1 MAASLSVKLDLGA
14 LHGLTPEALPAT
26 PRSLWRYRALMPVT
40 AEPVSLGEGATP
52 LIHLDRLGRRLGFP
66 RLYAKD
72 ESQNPTW
79 SYKDRLCSVAV
90 THAVQTGA
98 KVVTISSTGNHGAST
113 AAYAA
118 RAGLPCVI
126 FTLASVPD
134 TMKTLMQAYGAA
146 VVACAT
152 SEARWALMRQ
162 GIERFG
168 WYPTSGFQAPPVG
181 SNPYGVDGYKTIA
194 YEIAEDLGWMAPDV
208 VVVPSAY
215 SDGLFGVWKGF
226 LGDAGARVRQDRAA
240 HDRGGAFR
248 SARAR
253 HRARLDAPGVVEG
266 GSSVA
271 FSIASRYG
279 TYQGLAA
286 SSSRVGWACAHR
298 RRRVRGAAR
307 ARAGGR
313 PLRRSRPRRRR
324 SPPSCSCARRKRIDP
339 EQTIVIVL
347 TSGGLKDPAREPHVD
362 AAVPTRPARLR
373 RPAARACVTPMDWRW
388 TASLGVALCA
398 TTPRPTRRSGRAR
411 RSARVSEACGS
422 SRTTFTPAPSRSRAA
437 GAVTERIT
445 IGLGVVNPYTRHPA
459 LLAMETAALAG
470 IAPGRVVLGLGSSN
484 RKWIEEQMAIPFKT
498 PLDACARHGIV
509 RRLLDGQRV
518 TFAGD
523 VFSIHGSPSRRCR
536 WPPCRSCSVS
546 KDRGPWRWRP
556 RSRMACT
563 ARSSPRRRTSVGCA
577 QHVERAWRLQGDL
590 VRPDGG
596 RTIATRRAPGRRP
609 MLARYLGVLHGQSI
623 LDDAGLGPRARSH
636 FGTRSAGRARRARD
650 R

>member
-1 MAASLSVKLDLGA
+1 MSAARVVGLECLRCSALFEGAAIFTGCPRCRERGVAASLSVKLDLSA
-14 LHGLTPEALPAT
+14 LHGLTREALPAT

-98 KVVTISSTGNHGAST
+98 RVITISSTGNHGAST

-194 YEIAEDLGWMAPDV
+194 YEIAEDLGWVAPDV
-208 VVVPSAY
+208 VIVPSAY

-226 LGDAGARVRQDRAA
+226 SEMQALGLVKTAPRMIAA
-240 HDRGGAFR
+240 EPFGPLAHAID
-248 SARAR
+248 
-253 HRARLDAPGVVEG
+253 ARLDAPEVVEG

-286 SSSRVGWACAHR
+286 LKQSGGLGVRITDEGVFEAQRALAREEGVFAEPSS
-298 RRRVRGAAR
+298 AAALTALMQLR
-307 ARAGGR
+307 AQKA
-313 PLRRSRPRRRR
+313 
-324 SPPSCSCARRKRIDP
+324 IDP
-339 EQTIVIVL
+339 EQTIVIVS
-347 TSGGLKDPAREPHVD
+347 TSSGLKDF
-362 AAVPTRPARLR
+362 AA
-373 RPAARACVTPMDWRW
+373 
-388 TASLGVALCA
+388 
-398 TTPRPTRRSGRAR
+398 
-411 RSARVSEACGS
+411 
-422 SRTTFTPAPSRSRAA
+422 SRTWMSPVPDAPADFD
-437 GAVTERIT
+437 
-445 IGLGVVNPYTRHPA
+445 GLLHVLREHYGLA
-459 LLAMETAALAG
+459 L
-470 IAPGRVVLGLGSSN
+470 
-484 RKWIEEQMAIPFKT
+484 
-498 PLDACARHGIV
+498 
-509 RRLLDGQRV
+509 
-518 TFAGD
+518 
-523 VFSIHGSPSRRCR
+523 
-536 WPPCRSCSVS
+536 
-546 KDRGPWRWRP
+546 DR
-556 RSRMACT
+556 
-563 ARSSPRRRTSVGCA
+563 
-577 QHVERAWRLQGDL
+577 
-590 VRPDGG
+590 
-596 RTIATRRAPGRRP
+596 
-609 MLARYLGVLHGQSI
+609 
-623 LDDAGLGPRARSH
+623 
-636 FGTRSAGRARRARD
+636 
-650 R
+650 